1 MTEETLFE
9 LALHTPPAELPAL
22 LDRECANNAALR
34 LRIEKLLAAHLTSD
48 GSLAPLPEH
57 AFSHLPV
64 QAGSSFVH
72 SPAATAVVGSMLGG
86 KYKLIELIGD
96 GGMGSVYMA
105 QQTEPVNAWSP
116 SRLLRL
122 AWTAAPYWLVSMPNV
137 KR

>member
-105 QQTEPVNAWSP
+105 QQTEPVKRLVAVKVIKAGMD
-116 SRLLRL
+116 SRAVL
-122 AWTAAPYWLVSMPNV
+122 LVSMPNV